1 MYVATLRLYISDWE
15 GALVLK
21 KADGLKERKLYVC
34 LSLPLQV
41 AILPGNLSPHE
52 QKTDDDH

>member
-21 KADGLKERKLYVC
+21 EADGLKERKLFVC
-34 LSLPLQV
+34 LSLP
-41 AILPGNLSPHE
+41 ILPGNLSPHE
-52 QKTDDDH
+52 QKTGDDH